1 MAFKVFQSVIQR
13 IRDAI
18 GDDFGITDSSGVII
32 ASTIEEEIGTV
43 HDQCYDF
50 LNSNATYIEK
60 SDIVIKK
67 IDINSRVD
75 FVLYLL
81 TDHPE
86 RKKIVEFISISLE
99 NAKLYYDENRDLV
112 YLNIVLPFDN
122 EKTEVIYSIDLHKI
136 N

>member
-13 IRDAI
+13 IKDAI
-18 GDDFGITDSSGVII
+18 GADFGITDSSGIII
-32 ASTIEEEIGTV
+32 ASTNEDEVGTV
-43 HDQCYDF
+43 HEQCYEF

-86 RKKIVEFISISLE
+86 RKKTC
-99 NAKLYYDENRDLV
+99 R
-112 YLNIVLPFDN
+112 
-122 EKTEVIYSIDLHKI
+122 I
-136 N
+136 NFH